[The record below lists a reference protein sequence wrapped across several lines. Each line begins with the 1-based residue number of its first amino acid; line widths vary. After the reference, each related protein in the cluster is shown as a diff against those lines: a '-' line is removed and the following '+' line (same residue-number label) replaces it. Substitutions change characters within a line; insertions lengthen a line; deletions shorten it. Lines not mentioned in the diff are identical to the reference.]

1 MTEVLVSMLRT
12 LWIYNKGLMYHLCVA
27 VSVHMQP
34 SAVLQKQTKNIILVK
49 EDVFHTPQGF
59 CRGQNNLFFIFDMMS
74 GHSHCV
80 CGDQNI
86 FS

>member
-1 MTEVLVSMLRT
+1 
-12 LWIYNKGLMYHLCVA
+12 MYHLCVA

-59 CRGQNNLFFIFDMMS
+59 CRGQNN
-74 GHSHCV
+74 
-80 CGDQNI
+80 
-86 FS
+86 